1 MSEQLR
7 LRGWSRRCEFASE
20 LPEWTKARQRYRKN
34 QRTDKERWRGEWIG
48 RRVGRERA
56 AESKGERKRER
67 TVIASGV
74 IQEGRIDALCS
85 GRSNANHAGEKYG
98 SSKIA
103 TRRGTV
109 VIIARVLYPSRRDVS
124 LSVREEGW
132 LVTTSYPFYF
142 SRRVEAGFCV
152 FSAAYMLLTRWNFI
166 AFLLAASFR
175 KFMRNAFGSID
186 HPRSKYYCNIAL
198 FAPNVSY

>member
-1 MSEQLR
+1 MNEGETKIPQESTYRQGKMK
-7 LRGWSRRCEFASE
+7 RGVNRSKSRTGTSRRE
-20 LPEWTKARQRYRKN
+20 Q
-34 QRTDKERWRGEWIG
+34 
-48 RRVGRERA
+48 GREK
-56 AESKGERKRER
+56 ERER

-152 FSAAYMLLTRWNFI
+152 FRAAYMLLTRWNFI

-175 KFMRNAFGSID
+175 KIYEECFWIDRSPSIQ
-186 HPRSKYYCNIAL
+186 IL
-198 FAPNVSY
+198 L